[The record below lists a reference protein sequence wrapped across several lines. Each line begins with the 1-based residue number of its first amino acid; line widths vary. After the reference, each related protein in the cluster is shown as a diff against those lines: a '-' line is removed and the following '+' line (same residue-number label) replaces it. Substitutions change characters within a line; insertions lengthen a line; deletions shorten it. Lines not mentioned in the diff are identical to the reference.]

1 MSEAIFEF
9 DKEDNLNNLDNLKDD
24 DDLAQFDLSLKK
36 KKKKK
41 VKENKE
47 DLNMNKEINKD
58 ENDENDK
65 NDKNENDEKDEKD
78 NIIIDNDQEDYDY
91 VHLLDRFYTVLREKN
106 PSLACR
112 KRQVIPPPILHSV
125 GKKTMWSNF
134 AVIVGIL
141 KRTVDHVQ
149 SYINYELSTD
159 SSIDGNMR
167 LIIKGKYSSKNLE
180 PVLKKYII
188 EYVSCSGCKSH
199 ETSLIKDPITRV
211 SFIKCDTCKSSRSI
225 NAIKAPCRV

>member
-1 MSEAIFEF
+1 MSDPIFEF
-9 DKEDNLNNLDNLKDD
+9 DKEDNL
-24 DDLAQFDLSLKK
+24 DDLSQFDLTLKK

-47 DLNMNKEINKD
+47 ENNKVKEEIN
-58 ENDENDK
+58 EVIY
-65 NDKNENDEKDEKD
+65 DEKE
-78 NIIIDNDQEDYDY
+78 DQEDYDY
-91 VHLLDRFYTVLREKN
+91 VYLLDRFYSVLREKN
-106 PSLACR
+106 PALATR
-112 KRQVIPPPILHSV
+112 KRQIIPPPILHAV
-125 GKKTMWSNF
+125 GKKTMWSNY

-167 LIIKGKYSSKNLE
+167 LIIKGKYNSKNLE

-199 ETSLIKDPITRV
+199 ETVLVKDPITRV
-211 SFIKCDTCKSSRSI
+211 SFIKCDTCKSSRSV
-225 NAIKAPCRV
+225 NPIKAPCRV

>member
-1 MSEAIFEF
+1 MSDSIFEF
-9 DKEDNLNNLDNLKDD
+9 DKEDNLDD
-24 DDLAQFDLSLKK
+24 ELVQFDLTLK

-41 VKENKE
+41 VKENKVE
-47 DLNMNKEINKD
+47 TPTVKEEIK
-58 ENDENDK
+58 EVIY
-65 NDKNENDEKDEKD
+65 DEKEDKYY
-78 NIIIDNDQEDYDY
+78 DQEDYDY
-91 VHLLDRFYTVLREKN
+91 VYLLDRFYSVLREKN
-106 PSLACR
+106 PSLATR
-112 KRQVIPPPILHSV
+112 KRQVIPPPILHAV

-141 KRTVDHVQ
+141 KRTVYHVQ

-167 LIIKGKYSSKNLE
+167 LLIKGKYNSKTLE

-199 ETSLIKDPITRV
+199 ETVLVKDPITRV
-211 SFIKCDTCKSSRSI
+211 SFIKCDTCKSSRSV
-225 NAIKAPCRV
+225 NPIKAPCRV